1 MVIVGLLSW
10 GYDTLNQQVVIE
22 HELHN
27 LADLA
32 DEVALHLDSH
42 FQEKVDISLTLSTS
56 HLIQR
61 ALQASNADLA
71 TLPEAA
77 IAAKIEQ
84 LNQRWM
90 ASADSH
96 DPFITPYLH
105 NPVADYLRAQQEI
118 MPGLYGEI
126 FLTNRY
132 GALVAST
139 GKLTTLAHAHKYWW
153 KAGYAHGEGKIFLDD
168 RGFDMS
174 VKGYVL
180 GVVMP
185 VRLNDEVIGLLKC
198 NVNILSSLTNVIDAF
213 TTRHEAAIKIVRT
226 NGVVVAAP
234 GVEPL
239 STHIDQT
246 TTALLQSKDH
256 GQLVMK
262 GQSGASLVAY
272 APLET
277 TVASDRINFGGS
289 PKSIDHAAGNQ
300 SESWHVLLSLNN
312 NQVNEKTHK
321 STRVIALVG
330 LCFTLLAALAAWLL
344 GRWLARPIV
353 QLATTAQV
361 IGEGRLDARAAI
373 TANDEIGSLARTL
386 NAMAENL
393 QQTMT
398 SRDDLKVEVAQRII
412 AEEQLQLLATIDELT
427 GAYNRRAFN
436 NLLQQAMSRAKRN
449 EEPLSL
455 LMLDIDYF
463 KRINDENGHDVG
475 DQVLVGVVA
484 VIQDSIRQEDLVAR
498 WGGEEFTILLP
509 QTLCNA
515 AFQIANRLRAS
526 IASHPF
532 LLGHPVTV
540 SIGLAILQSEDT
552 PHMLLK
558 RADTAL
564 YQAKEQGRDRVVY
577 SPERMT

>member
-1 MVIVGLLSW
+1 MA
-10 GYDTLNQQVVIE
+10 IE
-22 HELHN
+22 
-27 LADLA
+27 
-32 DEVALHLDSH
+32 
-42 FQEKVDISLTLSTS
+42 
-56 HLIQR
+56 
-61 ALQASNADLA
+61 
-71 TLPEAA
+71 
-77 IAAKIEQ
+77 
-84 LNQRWM
+84 
-90 ASADSH
+90 DSH
-96 DPFITPYLH
+96 DPFVISYLH
-105 NPVADYLRAQQEI
+105 NPVADYFRAQQVI

-153 KAGYAHGEGKIFLDD
+153 KAGYAHGVGKIFLDD

-213 TTRHEAAIKIVRT
+213 TTRHEVAIKIVRT

-239 STHIDQT
+239 STHIDQA

-300 SESWHVLLSLNN
+300 NESWHVLLSFNN

-321 STRVIALVG
+321 STRVIVLVG

-436 NLLQQAMSRAKRN
+436 SLLQQAMSRAKRN
-449 EEPLSL
+449 EEHLSL

-475 DQVLVGVVA
+475 DQVLVGVVS

-509 QTLCNA
+509 QTPCNA
-515 AFQIANRLRAS
+515 AIQIANRIRTN
-526 IASHPF
+526 IANHPF
-532 LLGHPVTV
+532 MLDHPVTV
-540 SIGLAILQSEDT
+540 SLGLATLHPEDT
-552 PHMLLK
+552 PHTLLI
-558 RADTAL
+558 RADIAL

-577 SPERMT
+577 SSEPMR